1 MQITRKGSELF
12 YTLGKNAPA
21 EVGAGSG
28 EGGLILVHFT
38 RRNYIISIFV
48 DIIKRFK

>member
-21 EVGAGSG
+21 EVGAGVGWVGYQSSVSLA
-28 EGGLILVHFT
+28 EFAVKLL
-38 RRNYIISIFV
+38 
-48 DIIKRFK
+48 